1 MKLSRG
7 AVVGAL
13 LAALGTAWIGGAPA
27 SAAGDEA
34 AAIARGGR
42 LYDDWAKEIGS
53 DSLRRAVRS
62 QEVTTRPPGRCIDC
76 HGWDYRGKDGTGPR
90 IGMTGLVGG
99 IAGRFGTDVG
109 EISKILGDATH
120 RYGDFLAADDIAD
133 LALFVAKGQIV
144 MDDAIEPTTLRAKG
158 WAPNGNVYFQTIC
171 ANCHGNDGQ
180 ALVDARPLGD
190 VARENPWQSMHT
202 LLNGHPNGTMPALRV
217 LDRATL
223 VDILAYIQALPPR
236 DLLASIVR
244 GGRLYDTWYKEN
256 GREVPEGIHPAYSG
270 TPPKGVE
277 PRTTWRCKECHGWDY
292 RGKAGAAAAA
302 EQKPATKGI
311 EGMAWADAG
320 RIMAR
325 FSDPL
330 HGYAKLLSPRDRLDL
345 ANFVSRGQLDM
356 DEYIDRTT
364 RRSRG
369 QAERFTS
376 HYHTICAPCHGADGR
391 EIRSMPPLGRIAAQD
406 PWRALHG
413 ILNGHPGE
421 PMPPLMALP
430 REAASGI
437 LSYIQTLPS
446 QR

>member
-1 MKLSRG
+1 MIRIRG
-7 AVVGAL
+7 AVVGAV
-13 LAALGTAWIGGAPA
+13 LAALGSLWSGSGAVL
-27 SAAGDEA
+27 AGEDEA
-34 AAIARGGR
+34 ATIARGGR
-42 LYDDWAKEIGS
+42 LYEDWAKEIGA
-53 DSLRRAVRS
+53 DNLRKAERS
-62 QEVTTRPPGRCIDC
+62 QEQAGTRPGRCIDC
-76 HGWDYRGKDGTGPR
+76 HGWDYRGKGGVGER
-90 IGMTGLVGG
+90 VGQTGLAVGIDRKVG
-99 IAGRFGTDVG
+99 ADVG
-109 EISKILGDATH
+109 EIVRILGDTTH
-120 RYGDFLAADDIAD
+120 RYRDFLKEQDIAD

-144 MDDAIEPTTLRAKG
+144 MDDTIEPATLRAKG

-180 ALVDARPLGD
+180 ALVETRPLGD
-190 VARENPWQSMHT
+190 VARENPWHAMHT

-223 VDILAYIQALPPR
+223 VDILAHIQNLPTR

-256 GREVPEGIHPAYSG
+256 GREVPEGLNPAYSG

-292 RGKAGAAAAA
+292 RGKTGSASAGENKAQA
-302 EQKPATKGI
+302 KGI
-311 EGMAWADAG
+311 NALFGADSG
-320 RIMAR
+320 RIVAR

-330 HGYAKLLSPRDRLDL
+330 HGYAKLLTPRDRLDL
-345 ANFVSRGQLDM
+345 ANFISRGQLDM
-356 DEYIDRTT
+356 DEYIDRST

-376 HYHTICAPCHGADGR
+376 HYHTICAPCHGTDGR
-391 EIRSMPPLGRIAAQD
+391 EIRTMPPLGRIAVTD
-406 PWRALHG
+406 PWRSLHG

-430 REAASGI
+430 REAAVGI
-437 LSYIQTLPS
+437 LAYIQTLPS